1 MRIIF
6 IILVPCMALS
16 VLLTLPAVS
25 KETGK
30 MPASVSTSRKPPGMV
45 TQWKEGRKE
54 RAHSTGDVECPGI
67 INAIESD
74 PSGYTRHM
82 G

>member
-30 MPASVSTSRKPPGMV
+30 MPASVSTSRSPRHGDTV
-45 TQWKEGRKE
+45 EGRKE